1 MEVLKRNERKR
12 GMMMDPDWTTKY
24 RVIEVEENLV
34 QLETMGS
41 QSGCT
46 YEEAVRLTPADSSR
60 ETEDTLQVTCTVPLS
75 PVSSQP
81 EPGCET
87 AEDTLEDS
95 DVVITGVQPGQPLPA
110 SLASRVAHFR
120 AMVLQPDT
128 WLDDCA
134 IDHAQALPQAKYP
147 HVGRLYATTSL
158 ALLSTMPAPAQRFV
172 QILNVC
178 SNRWVTGRLSVC
190 SGRMYRCRKAAQIV
204 GCLPSQTVSLSAETG
219 DLTPFPSSV
228 RFPPALPARTM
239 EVDVHCH
246 CKWTVRQA
254 IIVSASHPRA
264 VDWRQVQLGSSS
276 WVLQLAVGS
285 KTAKE
290 TAEIPAQLTNKTLF
304 LIS

>member
-178 SNRWVTGRLSVC
+178 SNRWVT
-190 SGRMYRCRKAAQIV
+190 
-204 GCLPSQTVSLSAETG
+204 TG

-264 VDWRQVQLGSSS
+264 VDWRQVQLGSC

-285 KTAKE
+285 ETSKE
-290 TAEIPAQLTNKTLF
+290 TAEIPAQLTNKIF